1 MTIRLEKRNGAYA
14 ECKFQCGIEFIVLL
28 YAPDAPDKS
37 YELYVLRSVDDIP
50 DDLDDLDSGL
60 MEYAYD
66 TFKDNTRVD
75 VFYYES
81 YTSYKNKRWF
91 DIWVEVY
98 DRDDHYELDVS
109 LRESIIHD
117 V

>member
-1 MTIRLEKRNGAYA
+1 MKVRLEKRNGAYA

-28 YAPDAPDKS
+28 YAPDDPDKS

-60 MEYAYD
+60 MDYAYD

-81 YTSYKNKRWF
+81 CMSYNDRWF
-91 DIWVEVY
+91 DIWVEVC
-98 DRDDHYELDVS
+98 DRDDHYELDVY
-109 LRESIIHD
+109 LRETITHHA
-117 V
+117 